1 MSTQHPIIAVTGSSG
16 AGTTTTSLAFRK
28 IFQQLDIHAA
38 ELEGDSFHHF
48 TRPEMDL
55 AIRKARD
62 LGRHISYFGPEANN
76 FGLLEQTFKQYGQS
90 GKGESRKYLH
100 TYDEA
105 VPYNQNPGTFTPWLP
120 LPEPTDVLFYEG
132 LHGGVVTDS
141 YDVAQHVDLLV
152 GVVPIV
158 NLEWIQKLVRD
169 TGERGHSRE
178 AVMDSVVRSMEDYI
192 NYITPQFSRTHINF
206 QRVPTVDTSNP
217 FAARA
222 IPSLDESFVVI
233 HFRSLKHI
241 DLPYLLAMLQGSF
254 ISNINTLVVPGG
266 KTGLAMELCMGPL
279 VQQLLEGRRIQ

>member
-1 MSTQHPIIAVTGSSG
+1 MSARHPVIAVTGSSG

-28 IFQQLDIHAA
+28 IFAQLGLHAA
-38 ELEGDSFHHF
+38 EVEGDSFHRY
-48 TRPEMDL
+48 TRPEMDME
-55 AIRKARD
+55 IRKARD
-62 LGRHISYFGPEANN
+62 LGRHISYFGPDAND
-76 FGLLEQTFKQYGQS
+76 FGLLQDTFMEYGKS
-90 GKGESRKYLH
+90 GSGQSRKYLH

-105 VPYNQNPGTFTPWLP
+105 VPWNQVPGTFTPWQP

-132 LHGGVVTDS
+132 LHGGVVTPPH
-141 YDVAQHVDLLV
+141 DVAQHVDLLV

-169 TGERGHSRE
+169 MSERGHSRE

-217 FAARA
+217 FAAKT

-233 HFRSLKHI
+233 HLRNLENIAFPR
-241 DLPYLLAMLQGSF
+241 LLAMLQGSF
-254 ISNINTLVVPGG
+254 ISHINTLVVPGG
-266 KTGLAMELCMGPL
+266 KMGLAMELIMLPL
-279 VQQLLEGRRIQ
+279 VKRLMEGRKIE

>member
-1 MSTQHPIIAVTGSSG
+1 MSAKHPIIAVTGSSG

-48 TRPEMDL
+48 TRPEMDM

-62 LGRHISYFGPEANN
+62 LGRHISYFGPDANN
-76 FGLLEQTFKQYGQS
+76 FGLLESTFNQYGQT
-90 GKGESRKYLH
+90 GRGQSRKYLH

-105 VPYNQNPGTFTPWLP
+105 VPYNQMPGTFTPWQP

-132 LHGGVVTDS
+132 LHGGVVNDTH
-141 YDVAQHVDLLV
+141 DVAQHVDLLV

-217 FAARA
+217 FAAKS
-222 IPSLDESFVVI
+222 IPTLDESLVVI
-233 HFRSLKHI
+233 HFRGMTDI
-241 DLPYLLAMLQGSF
+241 DFPYLLAMLQGSF
-254 ISNINTLVVPGG
+254 ISSINTLVVPGG
-266 KTGLAMELCMGPL
+266 KMGLAMELIMGPL
-279 VQQLLEGRRIQ
+279 VQKLLEGKLIR